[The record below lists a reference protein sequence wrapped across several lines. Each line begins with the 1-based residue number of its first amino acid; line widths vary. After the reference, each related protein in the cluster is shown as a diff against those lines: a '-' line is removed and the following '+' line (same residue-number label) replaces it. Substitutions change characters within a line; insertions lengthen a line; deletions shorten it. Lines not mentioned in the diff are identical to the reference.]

1 MIINEQNLGI
11 AFKGFKSLF
20 QDQFEATVAD
30 WDKIA
35 MKVPSSGRDTTYAWL
50 GQFPQF
56 REWVS
61 GPRQLRALEA
71 HGFTIENIKFE
82 STIKIARDDF
92 ADDQYGAF
100 GRMFSEMGLAAKKHP
115 DELVFGLLK
124 RGFTELCYDGQFFF
138 DTDHPYQP
146 DPAGAV
152 TSISNMQAGTG
163 KAWFLLDGSRPL
175 KALIF
180 QLREDYEL
188 QSMTKS
194 DETHVFLNDEFLYG
208 IRARV
213 NAGFGIWQLA
223 FASKAALT
231 AANYAEARTAMQG
244 YRGDRGRILGVKPN
258 LLVVPPSLEEAAR
271 NIVAA
276 TNTAGGSNPWAGTA
290 EVVVSAYL
298 E

>member
-11 AFKGFKSLF
+11 AFKGFKTLF
-20 QDQFEATVAD
+20 QEQFEATVAD
-30 WDKIA
+30 WDKVA

-82 STIKIARDDF
+82 STVKIARDDF

-100 GRMFSEMGLAAKKHP
+100 GKMFSEMGLAAKKHP
-115 DELVFGLLK
+115 DELVFELLK
-124 RGFTELCYDGQFFF
+124 NGFSELCYDGQNFF

-146 DPAGAV
+146 DPSGAV
-152 TSISNMQAGTG
+152 TSVSNMQAGTG
-163 KAWFLLDGSRPL
+163 KPWFLLDGSRPL
-175 KALIF
+175 KPLIF

-223 FASKAALT
+223 FASKSALT
-231 AANYAEARTAMQG
+231 AANYAAARTAMQG

-258 LLVVPPSLEEAAR
+258 LLVVPPSHEEAAR

-276 TNTAGGSNPWAGTA
+276 TNAAGGSNPWAGTA
-290 EVVVSAYL
+290 EVIVSAYL